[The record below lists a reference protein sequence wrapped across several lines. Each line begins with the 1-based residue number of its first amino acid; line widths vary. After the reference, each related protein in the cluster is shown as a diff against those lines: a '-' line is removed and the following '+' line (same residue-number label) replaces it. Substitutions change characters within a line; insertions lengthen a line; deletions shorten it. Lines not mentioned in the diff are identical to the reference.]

1 MSRKD
6 HKRTGMEGYQPGQ
19 RLKAWVHPGAETRE
33 SPMGGQGLFACQF
46 IPAGEVVLRWGG
58 VVYRREE
65 ILAGKANPESIAV
78 LAEDLYLADP
88 ADELLPEDYPLN
100 HSCDP
105 NLWMADAVTL
115 TARRDIAPDEEL
127 TADYALWL
135 YDMDWV
141 LEPCHCG
148 SRLCRG
154 RVSGADWTLPE
165 LQARYAGHFT
175 PWINGLIE
183 RCSS

>member
-1 MSRKD
+1 MS
-6 HKRTGMEGYQPGQ
+6 TYQPGQ
-19 RLKAWVHPGAETRE
+19 RLKAWVHPGAEARE

-46 IPAGEVVLRWGG
+46 IPAGEAVLRWGG

-78 LAEDLYLADP
+78 LAENLYLADP
-88 ADELLPEDYPLN
+88 ANEPLPEDYPLN

-115 TARRDIAPDEEL
+115 TARRNIAPDEEL

-135 YDMDWV
+135 YEVDWV
-141 LEPCHCG
+141 LEPCCCG

-154 RVSGADWTLPE
+154 RVSGTDWMLPG

-175 PWINGLIE
+175 PWINELIE
-183 RCSS
+183 RQA